1 MALWKEQSTP
11 AGQSPPSAAVPVRE
25 PTAAIAL
32 NTENARR
39 KERAEPKESLIAG
52 DLTIEGKIEGS
63 GHVRLA
69 GRFKGDV
76 QVEGNLTIEPG
87 AHLTGQVYART
98 VVIGGELHGN
108 ISGAARVEVLESG
121 LVAGDV
127 KAGVLTVAPGSRIR
141 GHMECGWEE
150 KSVKAAAVS

>member
-11 AGQSPPSAAVPVRE
+11 SGQAPPPA
-25 PTAAIAL
+25 TAAREAAATVAL
-32 NTENARR
+32 NAEPARR
-39 KERAEPKESLIAG
+39 KERPEPKESLIAG
-52 DLTIEGKIEGS
+52 DLTIEGKIEGN

-76 QVEGNLTIEPG
+76 QVDGNLTIEPG
-87 AHLTGQVYART
+87 AQLTGQVAART
-98 VVIGGELHGN
+98 VIVGGELHGN

-121 LVAGDV
+121 MVVGDV
-127 KAGVLTVAPGSRIR
+127 RAGVLTVAPGSRIR
-141 GHMECGWEE
+141 GQVECGWEE

>member
-1 MALWKEQSTP
+1 MALWKDPSAP
-11 AGQSPPSAAVPVRE
+11 AGQAPSPGAAARE
-25 PTAAIAL
+25 PAAAIAL
-32 NTENARR
+32 NTEAARR
-39 KERAEPKESLIAG
+39 KEPPEPKESLIAG

-76 QVEGNLTIEPG
+76 QVDGNLTIEPG
-87 AHLTGQVYART
+87 AQLTGQVAART
-98 VVIGGELHGN
+98 VIVGGELHGN

-121 LVAGDV
+121 MVVGDV

-141 GHMECGWEE
+141 GQVECGWEG
-150 KSVKAAAVS
+150 KGVKAAAVS

>member
-11 AGQSPPSAAVPVRE
+11 SGQAPPPATAARE
-25 PTAAIAL
+25 PAATVAL
-32 NTENARR
+32 NTESARR
-39 KERAEPKESLIAG
+39 KERPEPKESLIAG
-52 DLTIEGKIEGS
+52 DLTIEGKIEGN

-76 QVEGNLTIEPG
+76 QVDGNLTIEPG
-87 AHLTGQVYART
+87 AQLTGQVAART
-98 VVIGGELHGN
+98 VIVGGELHGN

-121 LVAGDV
+121 MVVGDV
-127 KAGVLTVAPGSRIR
+127 RAGVLTVAPGSRIR
-141 GHMECGWEE
+141 GQVECGWEE

>member
-1 MALWKEQSTP
+1 MALWKEQSAP
-11 AGQSPPSAAVPVRE
+11 AGQSPPAGAPARE
-25 PTAAIAL
+25 PAAAIAL
-32 NTENARR
+32 NAENPRR
-39 KERAEPKESLIAG
+39 KERTEPKESLIAD

-76 QVEGNLTIEPG
+76 QVDGNLTIEPG
-87 AHLTGQVYART
+87 AHLAGQVFART
-98 VVIGGELHGN
+98 VIIGGELHGN

-121 LVAGDV
+121 LVAGDI
-127 KAGVLTVAPGSRIR
+127 KAGVLTVASGSRIR
-141 GHMECGWEE
+141 GHVECGWEE